1 MKQQQ
6 KNLCFVY
13 QRHRKGQKRKGNL
26 CICKISIENITYTSY
41 LAQSMT
47 QKLKN
52 VIKYKL
58 LLLYKSSH
66 DGLCQYETKL
76 DVYLVFRK
84 KKKIIMASGIN
95 KGKA

>member
-1 MKQQQ
+1 MKQQKKKSVFCLSKMQ
-6 KNLCFVY
+6 K
-13 QRHRKGQKRKGNL
+13 KAKKRKGNL

-41 LAQSMT
+41 LVQSMT

-58 LLLYKSSH
+58 LSLYISSH
-66 DGLCQYETKL
+66 DGLCHYKTKL

-84 KKKIIMASGIN
+84 KK
-95 KGKA
+95 